1 MLSVESFGGQAMDGA
16 AMTFAPV
23 AQRTECRFAEPEI
36 EVRFLAGAEVMAET
50 KDPTCPVIIPQGY
63 TIGVPAEGR
72 S

>member
-1 MLSVESFGGQAMDGA
+1 
-16 AMTFAPV
+16 
-23 AQRTECRFAEPEI
+23 
-36 EVRFLAGAEVMAET
+36 VMAET